1 MNKKTLLITT
11 VLIIL
16 LATNLP
22 KTTASETQS
31 TGFFDN
37 FRIINTGST
46 TEISLDQTD
55 IPSSGVPI
63 DLNKTMVINV
73 SVVLTGELP
82 SLFPDF
88 LVGTKIGNW
97 IMFRDINKNSTV
109 NVTLSLTNNS
119 WCKAELEKK
128 IVKVDLL
135 SNSKT
140 STKLMVTIKETA
152 LALQEGQ
159 IKIKAEF
166 SPPGNEKWMFKSSEN
181 ETSFKIISKYSGNIK
196 ATIEPLEKV
205 NKFIVKPNVNTTLPL
220 NITNNFNGETKIK
233 IDFSN
238 DDPELNWSIYLS
250 QNEIT
255 IPKGKNGT
263 VNIIIKPSSSKEMQ
277 ELKGNFTLTPKSTVN
292 IDLEDQYL
300 TGNSIIVSIG
310 TIVKESTEDKFE
322 INTNMLIILIVIIVI
337 LVIIVLMIIRKKT

>member
-1 MNKKTLLITT
+1 MDKKILLISIII
-11 VLIIL
+11 IIL
-16 LATNLP
+16 LVTNIT
-22 KTTASETQS
+22 KTTATETQS
-31 TGFFDN
+31 RGIFDN
-37 FRIINTGST
+37 FKIS

-55 IPSSGVPI
+55 IPSPDVPI
-63 DLNKTMVINV
+63 DLNKTLKINI
-73 SVVLTGELP
+73 SVGITGELP
-82 SLFPDF
+82 SLFPKF

-97 IMFRDINKNSTV
+97 IMFRDKNKNSTV
-109 NVTLSLTNNS
+109 NVTLSVTNS
-119 WCKAELEKK
+119 TWCKAELEKK

-159 IKIKAEF
+159 IKLKAEF
-166 SPPGNEKWMFKSSEN
+166 SPPENWMFKPSEN
-181 ETSFKIISKYSGNIK
+181 ETDFTIISKYSGNIK

-205 NKFIVKPNVNTTLPL
+205 DKFIVKPNVNTTLPL
-220 NITNNFNGETKIK
+220 NITNNYNGETKVK
-233 IDFSN
+233 INFNN
-238 DDPELNWSIYLS
+238 DNPELNWSISLS

-277 ELKGNFTLTPKSTVN
+277 ELKGNFTLTPKSTVD
-292 IDLEDQYL
+292 IDLEDQYI
-300 TGNSIIVSIG
+300 TGNSIKVSIG
-310 TIVKESTEDKFE
+310 PIVKESTEDKFE

-337 LVIIVLMIIRKKT
+337 IIIAIIMIRRKKT

>member
-1 MNKKTLLITT
+1 MSKKTLLITIM
-11 VLIIL
+11 IIL
-16 LATNLP
+16 LATNLS
-22 KTTASETQS
+22 KITAAETQS
-31 TGFFDN
+31 TDIFNDRLIRYN
-37 FRIINTGST
+37 ST
-46 TEISLDQTD
+46 TELSLDQTD
-55 IPSSGVPI
+55 IPSPDVPM
-63 DLNKTMVINV
+63 DLNKTILINV
-73 SVVLTGELP
+73 TVGLTAELP
-82 SLFPDF
+82 SLFSKF

-97 IMFRDINKNSTV
+97 IMFRDKNKNSTV
-109 NVTLSLTNNS
+109 NVTLSVTNSS

-128 IVKVDLL
+128 IVKVDLF

-159 IKIKAEF
+159 IKLKAEF
-166 SPPGNEKWMFKSSEN
+166 SPPENWMFKPSEN

-205 NKFIVKPNVNTTLPL
+205 DKFIVKPNVNTTLPL
-220 NITNNFNGETKIK
+220 NITNNFNGETKVK
-233 IDFSN
+233 IDFNN
-238 DDPELNWSIYLS
+238 DNPELNWSISLS

-263 VNIIIKPSSSKEMQ
+263 VSIIIKPSSSKEMQ
-277 ELKGNFTLTPKSTVN
+277 ELKGNFTLAPKSTVD

-300 TGNSIIVSIG
+300 TGNSIKISIG
-310 TIVKESTEDKFE
+310 TLVKKSTEDEFE

-337 LVIIVLMIIRKKT
+337 LAIIVLMIKRKKA